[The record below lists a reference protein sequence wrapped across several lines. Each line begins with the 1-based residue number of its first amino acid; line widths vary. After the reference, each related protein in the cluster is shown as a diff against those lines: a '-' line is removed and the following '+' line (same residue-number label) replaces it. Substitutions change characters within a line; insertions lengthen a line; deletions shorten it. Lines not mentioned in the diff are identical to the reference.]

1 MIDFLKDVLGDR
13 VRVNLHYPLEDDMKR
28 KFIKEIKGSYN
39 NVHVHVSVCTYNV
52 HV

>member
-13 VRVNLHYPLEDDMKR
+13 VNLRNPLQDYMRR

-39 NVHVHVSVCTYNV
+39 VSSCTYIYICISV
-52 HV
+52 KV